1 MHKKTKI
8 LLASSACAAICLCA
22 AFTVKAL
29 GKKPEAQNQ
38 SVREY
43 TVTRGDITVGVEGAG
58 QAAVDKL
65 PQNAPANGKLEEIRV
80 KQGQSVKKGDVLATL
95 SEEDLREK
103 LAHAEEAYQK
113 GLIALEQAKL
123 AKRQSDIGA
132 QTTFDD
138 LANRISNTKNEYQ
151 AASARQNEAIAA
163 LQTQIDALAAEIAAL
178 RAQLDVALEG
188 DKAAL
193 QAQIAQNEKQ
203 HAELCAKR
211 DALQEELRALTKTYS
226 ETEDAWQN
234 DAKHA
239 GEKKDIALRTGDL
252 SLQVAQMDF
261 ANLKKAR
268 DDAKKALEQRD
279 IYAEQDGIVLSIEG
293 KVGTELAKGMP
304 LLTLGNMGGRTVQVL
319 VPQTE
324 IFKIQAEQTV
334 ELWFE
339 AHPDAPVYGK
349 VESIGYVPETANG
362 AVNYRVTIRLPD
374 TELAIYE
381 GMTAEATFI
390 LKQKKDVLMLSNK
403 AIRFQ
408 DGKQYVQKRTPD
420 GDFVETEVETGF
432 SDGKVTEI
440 TAGLAEG
447 DIVAAIAKS
456 AAGNTQS
463 GTGPTQQTTVIVR

>member
-1 MHKKTKI
+1 
-8 LLASSACAAICLCA
+8 
-22 AFTVKAL
+22 
-29 GKKPEAQNQ
+29 
-38 SVREY
+38 
-43 TVTRGDITVGVEGAG
+43 
-58 QAAVDKL
+58 
-65 PQNAPANGKLEEIRV
+65 
-80 KQGQSVKKGDVLATL
+80 
-95 SEEDLREK
+95 
-103 LAHAEEAYQK
+103 
-113 GLIALEQAKL
+113 
-123 AKRQSDIGA
+123 
-132 QTTFDD
+132 
-138 LANRISNTKNEYQ
+138 
-151 AASARQNEAIAA
+151 
-163 LQTQIDALAAEIAAL
+163 
-178 RAQLDVALEG
+178 
-188 DKAAL
+188 
-193 QAQIAQNEKQ
+193 
-203 HAELCAKR
+203 
-211 DALQEELRALTKTYS
+211 
-226 ETEDAWQN
+226 
-234 DAKHA
+234 
-239 GEKKDIALRTGDL
+239 
-252 SLQVAQMDF
+252 MDF

-293 KVGTELAKGMP
+293 KVGTELVKGMP

>member
-113 GLIALEQAKL
+113 GMIALEQAKL

-178 RAQLDVALEG
+178 RAQLDVALCRHLKP
-188 DKAAL
+188 KAC
-193 QAQIAQNEKQ
+193 N
-203 HAELCAKR
+203 R
-211 DALQEELRALTKTYS
+211 R
-226 ETEDAWQN
+226 
-234 DAKHA
+234 KH
-239 GEKKDIALRTGDL
+239 
-252 SLQVAQMDF
+252 
-261 ANLKKAR
+261 
-268 DDAKKALEQRD
+268 
-279 IYAEQDGIVLSIEG
+279 
-293 KVGTELAKGMP
+293 
-304 LLTLGNMGGRTVQVL
+304 
-319 VPQTE
+319 
-324 IFKIQAEQTV
+324 
-334 ELWFE
+334 
-339 AHPDAPVYGK
+339 
-349 VESIGYVPETANG
+349 
-362 AVNYRVTIRLPD
+362 
-374 TELAIYE
+374 
-381 GMTAEATFI
+381 
-390 LKQKKDVLMLSNK
+390 
-403 AIRFQ
+403 
-408 DGKQYVQKRTPD
+408 
-420 GDFVETEVETGF
+420 
-432 SDGKVTEI
+432 
-440 TAGLAEG
+440 
-447 DIVAAIAKS
+447 
-456 AAGNTQS
+456 
-463 GTGPTQQTTVIVR
+463 